1 VSIKLFNTLGRKLEE
16 FNPLEPPLV
25 RAYFCGPTVYDKT
38 HIGHIR
44 AYVAFDFIKRY
55 LVLRGYDVIH
65 VQNITDIDDKII
77 DRARKEGV
85 SWKDIADRYA
95 KEYLDVLKKLRIN
108 VDIHPRVSDHIN
120 EIIEFTRL
128 LIDKGHAYV
137 APSGSVY
144 FDVTTIP
151 RYGELSGRLS
161 QDEWRQEE
169 EFLKE
174 KRHPFD
180 FAVWKAAKPGEPWW
194 ESPWGRGRPGW
205 HTECVVMSSKYLGT
219 SFDIHGGGQDLIF
232 PHHENEL
239 AMAKAAF
246 GAQRP
251 WVRYWIHVGYLTI
264 RGEKMS
270 KSLGNVV
277 YADEALSKWGPEV
290 LRLWIFSAHYRKQLE
305 FSEETLET
313 FKNLYRRISDAASLT
328 LRLASELEP
337 SSRLGEDELETL
349 HALNKLWREFHEAMS
364 NDFNTP
370 QALRALIEL
379 VKVINT
385 KVINSRSA
393 AIPLRA
399 LSILREFDEV
409 LGILS
414 NVFSSGDEKLRE
426 ALFKAIDIVIS
437 VRTELRKRRL
447 YDLSD
452 WIRSELAKIGVKVF
466 DYKDRS
472 EWVLEL

>member
-1 VSIKLFNTLGRKLEE
+1 MIKVFNTLGRKLET
-16 FNPLEPPLV
+16 FQPVNPPLV
-25 RAYFCGPTVYDKT
+25 KTYFCGPTVYDKT
-38 HIGHIR
+38 HVGHIR

-55 LVLRGYDVIH
+55 LRLRGFDVIH

-77 DRARKEGV
+77 DRANREGV

-95 KEYLDVLKKLRIN
+95 REYLEIMKKLGVEIN
-108 VDIHPRVSDHIN
+108 IHPRVSEHIKD
-120 EIIEFTRL
+120 IIDFTKM
-128 LIDKGHAYV
+128 LIEKGHAYV

-151 RYGELSGRLS
+151 NYGELSGRLS
-161 QDEWRQEE
+161 QEEWRQEE

-194 ESPWGRGRPGW
+194 ESPWGKGRPGW
-205 HTECVVMSSKYLGT
+205 HTECVVMASKYLGR
-219 SFDIHGGGQDLIF
+219 SFDIHAGGQDLVF

-246 GAQRP
+246 GIDHR
-251 WVRYWIHVGYLTI
+251 WVKYWIHVGYLTI

-277 YADEALSKWGPEV
+277 YADEIISKWGPEV
-290 LRLWIFSAHYRKQLE
+290 VRLWIFSAHYRKQLE
-305 FSEETLET
+305 YSEEALEQ
-313 FKNLYRRISDAASLT
+313 FRVLYSKIKDAAT
-328 LRLASELEP
+328 LALKLALELEP
-337 SSRLGEDELETL
+337 SVVLRDDELAIL
-349 HALNKLWREFHEAMS
+349 SKLDGLLSSFHEAMS

-370 QALRALIEL
+370 EALKSVIELTKLIRNEIINKRNGALALRAI
-379 VKVINT
+379 
-385 KVINSRSA
+385 
-393 AIPLRA
+393 AILKQ
-399 LSILREFDEV
+399 FDEV
-409 LGILS
+409 LGIL
-414 NVFSSGDEKLRE
+414 NTVFRYEDSKFRE
-426 ALFKAIDIVIS
+426 LLFKSIELIMA
-437 VRTELRKRRL
+437 VRSELRKRKL

-466 DYKDRS
+466 DYKNRS
-472 EWVLEL
+472 EWILEI

>member
-1 VSIKLFNTLGRKLEE
+1 MSIRIFNTLGRRLEE
-16 FNPLEPPLV
+16 FHPLQPPIV
-25 RAYFCGPTVYDKT
+25 KAYFCGPTVYDKT
-38 HIGHIR
+38 HVGHIR
-44 AYVAFDFIKRY
+44 AYTAFDFIKRY
-55 LVLRGYDVIH
+55 LRLRGFTVIH

-77 DRARKEGV
+77 KRAHEEGA
-85 SWKDIADRYA
+85 SWKDIADKYA
-95 KEYLDVLKKLRIN
+95 KEYIDIMKRMKIAI
-108 VDIHPRVSDHIN
+108 DIHPRVSEHIR
-120 EIIEFTRL
+120 EIIEFTQT

-151 RYGELSGRLS
+151 NYGELSGRLS
-161 QDEWRQEE
+161 QEEWRQEE

-174 KRHPFD
+174 KKHPFD

-219 SFDIHGGGQDLIF
+219 TFDIHGGGQDLIF

-246 GAQRP
+246 GIDR

-277 YADEALSKWGPEV
+277 YADDAIDKWGPEA

-305 FSEETLET
+305 FSDEALER
-313 FKNLYRRISDAASLT
+313 FANMVKRVRDAAALALKLSTELDPSTSLSD
-328 LRLASELEP
+328 SELATL
-337 SSRLGEDELETL
+337 SELIKIE
-349 HALNKLWREFHEAMS
+349 KEFHAALSE
-364 NDFNTP
+364 DFNTP
-370 QALRALIEL
+370 RALKAVMDL
-379 VKVINT
+379 VKVVNAKAT
-385 KVINSRSA
+385 QFRSA
-393 AIPLRA
+393 AIPLRV
-399 LSILREFDEV
+399 LSMFREFNEV
-409 LGILS
+409 LGVVDS
-414 NVFSSGDEKLRE
+414 VFEAGDEKLRE
-426 ALFKAIDIVIS
+426 ALFKAIDIVIR
-437 VRTELRKRRL
+437 VRSELRKRKY

-452 WIRSELAKIGVKVF
+452 WIRSELSRIGVKVR
-466 DYKDRS
+466 DYRNRS
-472 EWVLEL
+472 EWILEL